1 MTSSAWSLLQN
12 RLQCVPEKFGK
23 ERLVTGMQMAG
34 GLYPLRQVRLERLV
48 DQQVPRTPR
57 LHQPLTLQPSYQPMH
72 HPGYRGV
79 TQYTRLEKAIYFSFE
94 KNHYSF
100 YLVIRIPIRIMD

>member
-12 RLQCVPEKFGK
+12 RLQGVPEKFGK

-57 LHQPLTLQPSYQPMH
+57 LHQPLTLQPGYQPMH

-79 TQYTRLEKAIYFSFE
+79 TQYTRLEKAICFSFE
-94 KNHYSF
+94 EKNIIIHF
-100 YLVIRIPIRIMD
+100 IQ